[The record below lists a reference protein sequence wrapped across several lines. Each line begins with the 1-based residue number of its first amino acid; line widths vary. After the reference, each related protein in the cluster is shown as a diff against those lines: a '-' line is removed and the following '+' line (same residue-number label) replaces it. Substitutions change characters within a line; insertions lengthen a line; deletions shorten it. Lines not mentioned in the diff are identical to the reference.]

1 MAATS
6 IGTRPTFTEGGRTIE
21 AYLLDFSD
29 DIYGQTLRLE
39 FVKRLREEE
48 KFDGVDALLAQIN
61 KDVQQ
66 TRDLLTTDSV

>member
-1 MAATS
+1 
-6 IGTRPTFTEGGRTIE
+6 
-21 AYLLDFSD
+21 
-29 DIYGQTLRLE
+29 LE